1 MDDPGQ
7 ANTQTPASP
16 ITHPPKARQPIDAAA
31 LKALTARI
39 PAEQETS
46 AVLIRAMRDSE
57 RY

>member
-7 ANTQTPASP
+7 ANTPTPASP
-16 ITHPPKARQPIDAAA
+16 ITSPPKARQPIDAAD
-31 LKALTARI
+31 LKVLTAGM

-46 AVLIRAMRDSE
+46 AVLIRAMWDSE